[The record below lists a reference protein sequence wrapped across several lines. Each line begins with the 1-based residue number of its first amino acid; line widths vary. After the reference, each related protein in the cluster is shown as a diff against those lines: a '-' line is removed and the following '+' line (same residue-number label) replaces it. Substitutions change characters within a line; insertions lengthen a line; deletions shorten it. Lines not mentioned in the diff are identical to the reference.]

1 MKKNLVI
8 LPFFFMSIMAFGES
22 KYFPVGTTWTERVF
36 YLWTGPKTITY
47 TIKGEMM
54 IDGVSYNEVIRD
66 IVYQDYDE
74 ASVYGERCCL
84 LREEGPLVYMRLNE
98 ETSEGLLYDFDWW
111 EGKEY
116 VIDYPSPDYNFKEV
130 INKIE
135 EIVLE
140 DGQTY
145 QIWQPEGL
153 FGASIICGIGCTSGI
168 LNYYENM
175 DPPIG
180 FSSGETSLLDFTREV
195 QLYNKENGT
204 DCLYE
209 IGTDNQQTKTCPIR
223 LKRNETG
230 GYDLQV
236 KNSDGIWQMIK

>member
-1 MKKNLVI
+1 MKKILVI
-8 LPFFFMSIMAFGES
+8 LPFFFMSIMVFGES
-22 KYFPVGTTWTERVF
+22 KYFPVGTTWTERVS

-66 IVYQDYDE
+66 VVYQDYDE
-74 ASVYGERCCL
+74 GTVDGERCCL

-116 VIDYPSPDYNFKEV
+116 VIDFPSPDYNFKEV

-153 FGASIICGIGCTSGI
+153 WGAYIICGIGCTDGI
-168 LNYYENM
+168 LFYYENM

-180 FSSGETSLLDFTREV
+180 LDSGEHYLLEFTREV
-195 QLYNKENGT
+195 PIYNKENGT
-204 DCLYE
+204 GLLE
-209 IGTDNQQTKTCPIR
+209 VGIGNRQKSTRPIR
-223 LKRNETG
+223 LKRNDIG

-236 KNSDGIWQMIK
+236 KNSDGVWQNVK